1 MKYLAIAGMAVM
13 GTVVGMAAGGATAQ
27 TMIAVDGGKI
37 EGTTLPSGVR
47 AWLGVPFAAPPVREL
62 RWRAPQPVAP
72 WRGVFHAD
80 RKGPEC
86 IQLLRRKDINH
97 YFGEEAT
104 SEDCLYLNVWAPA
117 KDKAPASASASA
129 SAANKLPVIVFIHGG
144 GFTVGSSGMALYGGE
159 NVAARGDAIFVNMNY
174 RLGILGY
181 MAHPELTAESPHRAS
196 GNYGF
201 LDQIAALQWIQKNI
215 ARFGG
220 DPARVTIS
228 GQSAGAASVGTLLAS
243 PLAKGLFQRAVLMS
257 GAGVSN
263 QAPSLAESE
272 KTGLEVQKAVG
283 AASLDEMRQLPADRV
298 FAVQRDFQFGES
310 GSVTV
315 KPNIDGYVLPDTIPN
330 LYAAGK
336 QNDVPVMAGFT
347 ADDISFSPLRAVA
360 TLEQF
365 RATAAHMYGDR
376 VQQFF
381 DLYPAATDTEAV
393 RMGRLY
399 SRQAMIEKGTR
410 ALALAHTQ
418 AQQAG
423 GKAPFYMF
431 MFARVQPFNPAVRL
445 KDNPQGAYH
454 TSDVPYWFQTQDA
467 LNMFRPTRNWQPYD
481 RALSR
486 RMMDSLLAFARS
498 GDPATPATP
507 WPRWRADSAQ
517 YLEFGD
523 SVTVQSED
531 AAQMDFQNQ
540 PVNIAPGGS
549 PLPRMTRD

>member
-1 MKYLAIAGMAVM
+1 MNYLAIAATATILATAGMAS
-13 GTVVGMAAGGATAQ
+13 AQ
-27 TMIAVDGGKI
+27 TTISIDSGKI
-37 EGTTLPSGVR
+37 EGITLPSGVR
-47 AWLGVPFAAPPVREL
+47 AWLGVPFAAPPLREL
-62 RWRAPQPVAP
+62 RWRAPQAVAP

-97 YFGEEAT
+97 YFGEEST
-104 SEDCLYLNVWAPA
+104 SEDCLYLNVWSPA
-117 KDKAPASASASA
+117 KAGPKAR
-129 SAANKLPVIVFIHGG
+129 LPVIVFIHGG

-181 MAHPELTAESPHRAS
+181 MAHPELTAESAQHAS

-201 LDQIAALQWIQKNI
+201 LDQIAALQWVQKNI

-220 DPARVTIS
+220 DPLRVTIS

-263 QAPSLAESE
+263 SAPSLAESE
-272 KTGLEVQKAVG
+272 QTGLEVQKAVG
-283 AASLDEMRQLPADRV
+283 AASLDEMRQLPADKV
-298 FAVQRDFQFGES
+298 FAVQRDFQFGVS

-330 LYAAGK
+330 IYAAGK

-347 ADDISFSPLRAVA
+347 ADDISFSPLRGVS
-360 TLEQF
+360 TLAQF
-365 RATAAHMYGDR
+365 RAVGTSMYGDR
-376 VQQFF
+376 AQQFL
-381 DLYPAATDTEAV
+381 DLYPAASDADAA
-393 RMGRLY
+393 RMSRVY

-410 ALALAHTQ
+410 TLALA
-418 AQQAG
+418 QQST

-431 MFARVQPFNPAVRL
+431 LFSHVQPFNPAVQI

-467 LNMFRPTRNWQPYD
+467 LNMFRATRNWQPSD
-481 RALSR
+481 RALSK

-498 GDPATPATP
+498 GNPATPATL
-507 WPRWRADSAQ
+507 WPQWRADSAQ

-523 SVTVQSED
+523 NVTVQSED
-531 AAQMDFQNQ
+531 AAQMEFQNQ
-540 PVNIAPGGS
+540 PVHITPGAS
-549 PLPRMTRD
+549 PLPRGTRD

>member
-1 MKYLAIAGMAVM
+1 MKYLAMVGLAAGMF
-13 GTVVGMAAGGATAQ
+13 AATAAATATTTATAQ
-27 TMIAVDGGKI
+27 VTVAVDGGRI
-37 EGTTLPSGVR
+37 EGVTLPSGVR
-47 AWLGVPFAAPPVREL
+47 AWLGVPFAAPPVRAL

-72 WRGVFHAD
+72 WKGVFHAD

-104 SEDCLYLNVWAPA
+104 SEDCLYLNIWAPA
-117 KDKAPASASASA
+117 RAGATAR
-129 SAANKLPVIVFIHGG
+129 LPVIVFIHGG

-159 NVAARGDAIFVNMNY
+159 NVAARGDAVFVNMNY
-174 RLGILGY
+174 RLGILGF

-201 LDQIAALQWIQKNI
+201 MDQIAALQWIQKHI

-220 DPARVTIS
+220 DPARVTVS

-263 QAPSLAESE
+263 AAPSLAESE
-272 KTGLEVQKAVG
+272 QTGLEVQQAVG
-283 AASLDEMRQLPADRV
+283 AASLDDMRQLPADKV
-298 FAVQRDFQFGES
+298 FAVQRDFQFGVS
-310 GSVTV
+310 GSVSV
-315 KPNIDGYVLPDTIPN
+315 RPNIDGYVLPDAIPAI
-330 LYAAGK
+330 YAAGK
-336 QNDVPVMAGFT
+336 QHDVPVMAGFT
-347 ADDISFSPLRAVA
+347 ADDISFSPLRGVA
-360 TLEQF
+360 TLAQF
-365 RATAAHMYGDR
+365 RAAAAGMYGDR
-376 VQQFF
+376 AQQFHA
-381 DLYPAATDTEAV
+381 LYPAASDADAA
-393 RMGRLY
+393 RMARLY
-399 SRQAMIEKGTR
+399 SRQSMIEKGTR
-410 ALALAHTQ
+410 ALALSHQ
-418 AQQAG
+418 AS

-431 MFARVQPFNPAVRL
+431 LFSHVQPFNPALQL

-481 RALSR
+481 RALSA

-498 GDPATPATP
+498 GNPATPATP
-507 WPRWRADSAQ
+507 WPQWRADSAQ

-523 SVTVQSED
+523 TVTVQSED
-531 AAQMDFQNQ
+531 AAQMAFQNQ

>member
-1 MKYLAIAGMAVM
+1 MRYLIIAGL
-13 GTVVGMAAGGATAQ
+13 TAAAMTTASAQ
-27 TMIAVDGGKI
+27 TTIKLDSGRINGAV
-37 EGTTLPSGVR
+37 LPSGVR
-47 AWLGVPFAAPPVREL
+47 AWLGVPYAAPPVREL

-72 WRGVFHAD
+72 WSGVFHAD

-117 KDKAPASASASA
+117 KTSAKAR
-129 SAANKLPVIVFIHGG
+129 LPVIVFIHGG

-159 NVAARGDAIFVNMNY
+159 NVAVRGEAIFVNMNY

-181 MAHPELTAESPHRAS
+181 MAHPELTAESPQHAS

-263 QAPSLAESE
+263 GAPSLAESE
-272 KTGLEVQKAVG
+272 QTGLEVQKALD
-283 AASLDEMRQLPADRV
+283 ANSLHDMRQLPADKV
-298 FAVQRDFQFGES
+298 FAVQRDFQFGVS
-310 GSVTV
+310 GSVSV

-330 LYAAGK
+330 IYAAGR
-336 QNDVPVMAGFT
+336 QNDVPIVAGFT
-347 ADDISFSPLRAVA
+347 ADDISFSPLRGVT
-360 TLEQF
+360 TLDQF
-365 RATAAHMYGDR
+365 RATAAAMYGDR
-376 VQQFF
+376 VQQFL
-381 DLYPAATDTEAV
+381 DLYPAASDADAA
-393 RMGRLY
+393 RMGRIY

-410 ALALAHTQ
+410 ALALS
-418 AQQAG
+418 QQAT
-423 GKAPFYMF
+423 GKSPFYMF
-431 MFARVQPFNPAVRL
+431 LFSHVQPFNPAVQL
-445 KDNPQGAYH
+445 KDNPLGAYH
-454 TSDVPYWFQTQDA
+454 TSDVPYWFQTQNA

-481 RALSR
+481 RALSA

-498 GDPATPATP
+498 GNPATAATP
-507 WPRWRADSAQ
+507 WPQWRADSAQ
-517 YLEFGD
+517 YLEFGAT
-523 SVTVQSED
+523 VTVQSED
-531 AAQMDFQNQ
+531 AAQMAFQNQ
-540 PVNIAPGGS
+540 PVNIAPGSS

>member
-1 MKYLAIAGMAVM
+1 MKYLAIAGTA
-13 GTVVGMAAGGATAQ
+13 TILATAGMASAQ
-27 TMIAVDGGKI
+27 TTISIDSGKI
-37 EGTTLPSGVR
+37 EGVTLPSGVR

-62 RWRAPQPVAP
+62 RWRAPQAVTP
-72 WRGVFHAD
+72 WRGVYHAD

-104 SEDCLYLNVWAPA
+104 SEDCLYLNVWSPA
-117 KDKAPASASASA
+117 KAGPKAR
-129 SAANKLPVIVFIHGG
+129 LPVIVFIHGG

-159 NVAARGDAIFVNMNY
+159 NVAARGDAVFVNLNY

-181 MAHPELTAESPHRAS
+181 MAHPELSAESAQHAS

-201 LDQIAALQWIQKNI
+201 LDQIAALQWVQKNI

-220 DPARVTIS
+220 DPSRVTIS

-263 QAPSLAESE
+263 SAPSLAESE
-272 KTGLEVQKAVG
+272 QTGLEVQKAVG
-283 AASLDEMRQLPADRV
+283 ATSLDEMRQLPADKV
-298 FAVQRDFQFGES
+298 FAVQRDFQFGVS

-330 LYAAGK
+330 IYAAGK
-336 QNDVPVMAGFT
+336 QNDVPMMAGFT
-347 ADDISFSPLRAVA
+347 ADDISFSPLRGVDTLARFHSVA
-360 TLEQF
+360 
-365 RATAAHMYGDR
+365 AGMYGDR
-376 VQQFF
+376 AQQFLA
-381 DLYPAATDTEAV
+381 LYPAASDADAT
-393 RMGRLY
+393 RMSRIY

-410 ALALAHTQ
+410 ALALA
-418 AQQAG
+418 QQAT

-431 MFARVQPFNPAVRL
+431 LFSHVQPFNPAVQL

-467 LNMFRPTRNWQPYD
+467 LNMFRPTRNWQAYD
-481 RALSR
+481 RALST

-498 GDPATPATP
+498 GNPATPATP
-507 WPRWRADSAQ
+507 WPQWRPDSAQ
-517 YLEFGD
+517 YLEFGAE
-523 SVTVQSED
+523 VTVQSED

-540 PVNIAPGGS
+540 PVNIAPGAS
-549 PLPRMTRD
+549 PLPRGTRD

>member
-1 MKYLAIAGMAVM
+1 MNYLAIAGTA
-13 GTVVGMAAGGATAQ
+13 TILATAGMASAQ
-27 TMIAVDGGKI
+27 TMISIDSGKI
-37 EGTTLPSGVR
+37 DGIALPSGVR

-62 RWRAPQPVAP
+62 RWRAPQAVAP
-72 WRGVFHAD
+72 WRGVYHAD

-104 SEDCLYLNVWAPA
+104 SEDCLYLNVWSPA
-117 KDKAPASASASA
+117 KAGPKAR
-129 SAANKLPVIVFIHGG
+129 LPVIVFIHGG

-159 NVAARGDAIFVNMNY
+159 NVAARGDAVFVNMNY

-181 MAHPELTAESPHRAS
+181 MAHPELTAESAQHAS

-201 LDQIAALQWIQKNI
+201 LDQIAALQWVQKNI

-220 DPARVTIS
+220 DPSRVTIS

-263 QAPSLAESE
+263 NAPSLAESE
-272 KTGLEVQKAVG
+272 QTGLEVQKAVG
-283 AASLDEMRQLPADRV
+283 ATSLDEMRKLPADKV
-298 FAVQRDFQFGES
+298 FAAQRDFQFGVS

-330 LYAAGK
+330 IYAAGK

-347 ADDISFSPLRAVA
+347 ADDISFSPLRGVA
-360 TLEQF
+360 TLAQF
-365 RATAAHMYGDR
+365 RTIAASMYGDR
-376 VQQFF
+376 AQQFL
-381 DLYPAATDTEAV
+381 DLYPAASDADAA
-393 RMGRLY
+393 RMSRVY

-410 ALALAHTQ
+410 ALALA
-418 AQQAG
+418 QQST

-431 MFARVQPFNPAVRL
+431 LFSHVQPFNPVVQI

-467 LNMFRPTRNWQPYD
+467 LNMFRATRNWQPYD
-481 RALSR
+481 RALSK

-498 GDPATPATP
+498 GNPATPATP
-507 WPRWRADSAQ
+507 WPQWRPDSAQ

-523 SVTVQSED
+523 DVTVQSED
-531 AAQMDFQNQ
+531 AAQMEFQNQ
-540 PVNIAPGGS
+540 PVNIAPGAS
-549 PLPRMTRD
+549 PLPRGTRD